1 MLKDR
6 DLRILAEAA
15 ADLGKP
21 ELTERVAR
29 IRKARIARAKEHL
42 REVIF
47 RIQADRIAREAEIS
61 ELRAQFK
68 DDHDARQRELASIK
82 AEVARIKAE
91 VRSLIAGYRAENK
104 AGREEWERQ
113 LAAAL
118 SPSQK

>member
-6 DLRILAEAA
+6 ELRILAEAA
-15 ADLGKP
+15 ADLGMP

-29 IRKARIARAKEHL
+29 IRKAKIAHAKEQL

-61 ELRAQFK
+61 EFRAQFK
-68 DDHDARQRELASIK
+68 DDHDARQRELARIK
-82 AEVARIKAE
+82 VEVARIKAGA
-91 VRSLIAGYRAENK
+91 RSLIADYRAENK

-113 LAAAL
+113 LAAL
-118 SPSQK
+118 RPSQE

>member
-6 DLRILAEAA
+6 ELRIIAQAA
-15 ADLGKP
+15 ADLGML

-61 ELRAQFK
+61 ELRTQFK
-68 DDHDARQRELASIK
+68 DDHDARQRELARTK
-82 AEVARIKAE
+82 AEVARIRAE
-91 VRSLIAGYRAENK
+91 ARSLIAEYRAENK

-113 LAAAL
+113 LAAL

>member
-6 DLRILAEAA
+6 ELRIIAQAA

-21 ELTERVAR
+21 ELTERVGR
-29 IRKARIARAKEHL
+29 IRKAKIAHAKEHL

-61 ELRAQFK
+61 ELRTQFK
-68 DDHDARQRELASIK
+68 DDHDARQRELA
-82 AEVARIKAE
+82 RIKAE
-91 VRSLIAGYRAENK
+91 VRSLIAEYRAENK

-113 LAAAL
+113 LTATL
-118 SPSQK
+118 SPSHK

>member
-6 DLRILAEAA
+6 ELRILAEAA
-15 ADLGKP
+15 VDLGKP
-21 ELTERVAR
+21 ELTEQVAR
-29 IRKARIARAKEHL
+29 IRKARIARAEEHL

-68 DDHDARQRELASIK
+68 DDHDARQRELA
-82 AEVARIKAE
+82 RIKAE
-91 VRSLIAGYRAENK
+91 VRSLIAEYRAENK

-113 LAAAL
+113 LAAL
-118 SPSQK
+118 WPSQE

>member
-6 DLRILAEAA
+6 ELRILAEAA

-29 IRKARIARAKEHL
+29 IRRAKIARAKEQL
-42 REVIF
+42 REVMF

-61 ELRAQFK
+61 ELRAQFE
-68 DDHDARQRELASIK
+68 DDHDARQRELA
-82 AEVARIKAE
+82 RIKAE
-91 VRSLIAGYRAENK
+91 VRTLIAEYRAENK

-113 LAAAL
+113 LAAL

>member
-6 DLRILAEAA
+6 ELRILAQAA
-15 ADLGKP
+15 ADLGM
-21 ELTERVAR
+21 LDLAERLAR
-29 IRKARIARAKEHL
+29 IRKAKIALAEEHL

-68 DDHDARQRELASIK
+68 GDHDARQRELARIK
-82 AEVARIKAE
+82 VEVARIKAE
-91 VRSLIAGYRAENK
+91 AKSVIADYRAQNK
-104 AGREEWERQ
+104 AGREEWERK

-118 SPSQK
+118 WPWQK